1 MSYCYI
7 DLQQTNYEASITD
20 YKIFANYEN
29 PPIDRLMDIY
39 DAYTKHH
46 KWTSVWPIYPEEFTA
61 KHNDLI
67 GYYDKNRLVA
77 WSLLYKVSKQAV
89 ECEQFAWDYENPK
102 LKLGINSM
110 KTECAIYKDL
120 GYKIIILGEAHN
132 YKRSIDGFT
141 LFGTE
146 NQGSEK

>member
-1 MSYCYI
+1 MAYI
-7 DLQQTNYEASITD
+7 SRRVY
-20 YKIFANYEN
+20 
-29 PPIDRLMDIY
+29 R
-39 DAYTKHH
+39 
-46 KWTSVWPIYPEEFTA
+46 

-67 GYYDKNRLVA
+67 GYYDENRLVA

>member
-7 DLQQTNYEASITD
+7 DLQQTNYTASITD
-20 YKIFANYEN
+20 YKIFADYDK

-39 DAYTKHH
+39 DAYAKHH
-46 KWTSVWPIYPEEFTA
+46 KWTSVWPIYPEEFKA

-67 GYYDKNRLVA
+67 GYYDENRLVA
-77 WSLLYKVSKQAV
+77 WSLIYKVSKQAV
-89 ECEQFAWDYENPK
+89 ECQQFAWDYAKPK

-110 KTECAIYKDL
+110 KTECAIYKDI
-120 GYKIIILGEAHN
+120 GYEIIILGDAHS

-141 LFGTE
+141 LFGTK